1 MVRVRWGVSMSR
13 CAGVLVA
20 SLVSLT
26 TAGGCSRR
34 PATSESVV
42 VVAAN
47 LVGAAPARTFTATIT
62 TPHSVSPLTVV
73 LGANGS
79 LAVGSGAKIN
89 GPGATISIATNMG
102 PSGVNVQ
109 PDVVMGTVYSA
120 SPVSLGDRDHLL
132 GKVVAAKTTQGNGVH
147 VDGGLDIKTAVTPA
161 TITTWTVT
169 YPAATVA
176 NVVVPVN
183 GTSTS
188 PPGRYGMFQVFS
200 GGTLKL
206 SPGTYF
212 IDSLDLEPGAKLV
225 LNQDAGP
232 VVLYVSSSV
241 IYRGA
246 ISTTSGV
253 APDLLFGYFGTAD
266 LSIEA
271 PFVGTI
277 VAPSAKIVLRTVTG
291 GHTGAFFG
299 ANVEVSSNAIVT
311 YRPANVIVTVQPGG
325 AVDTCAAAVQPNHA
339 LSGNALELQFQSDI
353 LRYCT
358 GTHITSCERTIRA
371 RMNVD
376 FFMAASS
383 VLSSHMTTGQY
394 QQVVIDR
401 DTKLAS
407 FRQNATLACN
417 VAAHDVDGDYVPD
430 DKDACNNTPPLTPVL
445 ANGCTNTQLPT
456 GPDINR
462 LQNVVKLIGLSVDP
476 RCVNAPQPAV
486 PAPLGAF
493 RSNDPGLGKAI
504 WVSRDSGT
512 TTCPL
517 YYQIEARITDGSPP
531 RSMLFQAS
539 EDTTLGWI
547 TRPSG
552 AVQFNLHTGDGGNRG
567 AWASY
572 SVFTITF
579 RVRALNLAGGVSEW
593 SDFFEFDNVDC
604 VAGQPCQDL

>member
-1 MVRVRWGVSMSR
+1 MPRRVGIGIMW
-13 CAGVLVA
+13 
-20 SLVSLT
+20 LVSLT
-26 TAGGCSRR
+26 MACGYSRG
-34 PATSESVV
+34 PTTEGAV
-42 VVAAN
+42 VVAAATP
-47 LVGAAPARTFTATIT
+47 LVTAPAINFTATIT
-62 TPHSVSPLTVV
+62 TPHLVSPLTVV
-73 LGANGS
+73 LGANGN
-79 LAVGSGAKIN
+79 LAIDNGAKVN
-89 GPGATISIATNMG
+89 GPGTTIGIATNMG
-102 PSGVNVQ
+102 TAGVNVQ
-109 PDVVMGTVYSA
+109 PDAVMGTVYSSSA
-120 SPVSLGDRDHLL
+120 VTLGDRDHLF
-132 GKVVAAKTTQGNGVH
+132 GKVVAAKTTEGNGVH
-147 VDGGLDIKTAVTPA
+147 VDGGLDTNTALRPA

-169 YPAATVA
+169 YPAATVT

-183 GTSTS
+183 GSSTAA
-188 PPGRYGMFQVFS
+188 PGRYGTFQVFS
-200 GGTLKL
+200 GGKL
-206 SPGTYF
+206 NLTAGTYF
-212 IDSLDLEPGAKLV
+212 IDSLDLETGAKLI

-232 VVLYVSSSV
+232 VILYVRTSV

-246 ISTTSGV
+246 VSTTSGV
-253 APDLLFGYFGTAD
+253 SPDLLFGYFGTAD

-277 VAPSAKIVLRTVTG
+277 VAPTAKTILRTVTG

-299 ANVEVSSNAIVT
+299 ANIEVSSNAIVT
-311 YRPANVIVTVQPGG
+311 YRAGNVILTVQPGG

-339 LSGNALELQFQSDI
+339 LTGNALELQFQGDI

-376 FFMAASS
+376 FFIAASS
-383 VLSSHMTTGQY
+383 VLSSHMTTGKY
-394 QQVVIDR
+394 QQIVVDR

-407 FRQNATLACN
+407 FRQNPTLACD
-417 VAAHDVDGDYVPD
+417 VAAHDVDGDYIPD

-445 ANGCTNTQLPT
+445 ANGCTNTQLPA
-456 GPDINR
+456 GPDINV
-462 LQNVVKLIGLSVDP
+462 LQNVVKLIGLNVDP
-476 RCVNAPQPAV
+476 RCVGAPQPAI

-493 RSNDPGLGKAI
+493 RSGDPSLGKAI

-517 YYQIEARITDGSPP
+517 YYQVEARITDGSPP

-539 EDTTLGWI
+539 EDTALSWI

-552 AVQFNLHTGDGGNRG
+552 AVQFNIHTADGGNRG

>member
-1 MVRVRWGVSMSR
+1 MSKRVGACIAWV
-13 CAGVLVA
+13 
-20 SLVSLT
+20 VSLT
-26 TAGGCSRR
+26 AVAGCSRE
-34 PATSESVV
+34 PTTETPVVIAAAGALAT
-42 VVAAN
+42 
-47 LVGAAPARTFTATIT
+47 APVMTFTATIT
-62 TPHSVSPLTVV
+62 TPHLVSPLTVV
-73 LGANGS
+73 LGANGN
-79 LAVGSGAKIN
+79 LAVDSGAKVN
-89 GPGATISIATNMG
+89 GPGTTISVATNMG
-102 PSGVNVQ
+102 TAGVNVQ
-109 PDVVMGTVYSA
+109 PDAVMGTVYSA
-120 SPVSLGDRDHLL
+120 SPVTLGDRSHLL
-132 GKVVAAKTTQGNGVH
+132 GKVVAARTTQGTNVH
-147 VDGGLDIKTAVTPA
+147 VDGGLDTKTVLTPA

-169 YPAATVA
+169 YPAATVT
-176 NVVVPVN
+176 NVVVPIN
-183 GTSTS
+183 GTSTAA
-188 PPGRYGMFQVFS
+188 PGRYGTFQVFA
-200 GGTLKL
+200 GAKL
-206 SPGTYF
+206 NLTAGTYF
-212 IDSLDLEPGAKLV
+212 LDTLDLEPGGKLI

-232 VVLYVSSSV
+232 VLLYVRTSV

-246 ISTTSGV
+246 VSTTSGV

-277 VAPSAKIVLRTVTG
+277 VAPTAKIILRTVTG

-299 ANVEVSSNAIVT
+299 ANIEVSSSATVT
-311 YRPANVIVTVQPGG
+311 YRPGNVILTVQPGG
-325 AVDTCAAAVQPNHA
+325 AVDTCAAAVQPNRA
-339 LSGNALELQFQSDI
+339 LTGNALEVQFQADI

-358 GTHITSCERTIRA
+358 GTHVTSCERTIRA

-407 FRQNATLACN
+407 FRQNQTLACD

-430 DKDACNNTPPLTPVL
+430 SKDACNNTPPLTPVL
-445 ANGCTNTQLPT
+445 ANGCTNTQPPT
-456 GPDINR
+456 GPDINT
-462 LQNVVKLIGLSVDP
+462 LQNIVKLIGINVDP
-476 RCVNAPQPAV
+476 RCVGAPQPGI
-486 PAPLGAF
+486 PTPLGAF
-493 RSNDPGLGKAI
+493 RSGDPSLGKAI
-504 WVSRDSGT
+504 WVSRNSGT

-517 YYQIEARITDGSPP
+517 YYQIEARLTDGSPP
-531 RSMLFQAS
+531 RAMLFQAS
-539 EDTTLGWI
+539 EDTVLPWI

-552 AVQFNLHTGDGGNRG
+552 AVQFNLHVSDGGNRG

-572 SVFTITF
+572 SVFTVTF